1 MQSFQIYIV
10 EYDGDARPPR
20 RRRTTRASARRA
32 RRRIQRALR
41 AEQALEEALQLAVM
55 EQQAA
60 EYERFQRLQEEQ
72 ERRREEEKKEE
83 ANNCAEKILDKVEEE
98 RFWDLKL
105 NWTPRE
111 KECTIC
117 MEKFAIEQID
127 GASMCSKSE
136 HWICYTCLKNIL
148 VEAYIKAP
156 TNTFAACCPYCR
168 EKRIFNKNMF
178 N

>member
-10 EYDGDARPPR
+10 EYTGDARPPTR
-20 RRRTTRASARRA
+20 RRRNAARRA
-32 RRRIQRALR
+32 RRRIRRALR
-41 AEQALEEALQLAVM
+41 AEQALEEALELAVM

-60 EYERFQRLQEEQ
+60 EYERFQALQEEQ
-72 ERRREEEKKEE
+72 ERRREEQVKED
-83 ANNCAEKILDKVEEE
+83 ANKWAEKILDKVEEE

-136 HWICYTCLKNIL
+136 HWICYTCYKRLI
-148 VEAYIKAP
+148 ERAYIKALS
-156 TNTFAACCPYCR
+156 TTFSVSCPYCR
-168 EKRIFNKNMF
+168 QERIFNKNVF